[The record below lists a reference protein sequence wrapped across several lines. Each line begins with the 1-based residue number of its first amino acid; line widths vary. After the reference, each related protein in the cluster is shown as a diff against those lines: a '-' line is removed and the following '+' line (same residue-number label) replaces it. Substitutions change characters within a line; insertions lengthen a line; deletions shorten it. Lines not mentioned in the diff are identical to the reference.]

1 MGTRPP
7 NNNAIRV
14 PLRETAVAALLVD
27 VRPSI
32 QPVPD
37 GDSPRSRNRFDKVGH
52 RLATCHWMGR
62 GRSQGQTG
70 STPCHQMHRETV
82 CRSRRL
88 YLRRA
93 FSRSNLALSRTPLD
107 LPLTSPPDDGGS
119 ERLSTAYR
127 SRVHRSQR
135 FVYPKTLASR
145 APVAQKPV
153 HPFHHGIASSVG
165 RAFFSIS
172 PSRQT
177 FS

>member
-107 LPLTSPPDDGGS
+107 LPLTSPPTMGAANDFQLRIVPGCIVRSGS
-119 ERLSTAYR
+119 SIRKHSLRELRLPRNPSTR
-127 SRVHRSQR
+127 S
-135 FVYPKTLASR
+135 TM
-145 APVAQKPV
+145 
-153 HPFHHGIASSVG
+153 G
-165 RAFFSIS
+165 
-172 PSRQT
+172 
-177 FS
+177 

>member
-107 LPLTSPPDDGGS
+107 LPLTSPPRRWGQRTTFNCVSFQGAS
-119 ERLSTAYR
+119 FAAVRLSENT
-127 SRVHRSQR
+127 R
-135 FVYPKTLASR
+135 FESSGCPETR
-145 APVAQKPV
+145 PPVP
-153 HPFHHGIASSVG
+153 PWDS
-165 RAFFSIS
+165 
-172 PSRQT
+172 
-177 FS
+177 